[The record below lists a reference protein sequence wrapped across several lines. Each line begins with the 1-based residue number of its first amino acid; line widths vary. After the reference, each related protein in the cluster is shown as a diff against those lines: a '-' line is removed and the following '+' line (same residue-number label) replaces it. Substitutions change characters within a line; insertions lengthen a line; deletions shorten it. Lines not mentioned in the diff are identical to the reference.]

1 MFTLTYKQIKWLIL
15 TIPTLVI
22 GLWEYIRH
30 EFLLPYISMD
40 LGNWLS
46 PVIVFLVTIT
56 LLRRLFV
63 IYEQMQEQLKRERED
78 KAILQE
84 RERIA
89 RELHDGIAQSLFLFS
104 VQFQTL
110 KAKHTDPEWEEMDQS
125 LRKIYDYVRHS
136 IANLKKPPTLSSVA
150 WNKKIEDWVM
160 QYQIDTGTSI
170 QLDVNLDQANLT
182 SKEKLELFSC
192 IQEAL
197 NNIRKHAEAQQIWI
211 TFSVE
216 NKGWKLEIIDDGKGF
231 TGDPFQKQNR
241 FGLKI
246 MRERVQEIQ
255 AHLSLRRKGEQTYL
269 LIKKEGN
276 S

>member
-1 MFTLTYKQIKWLIL
+1 M
-15 TIPTLVI
+15 I

-110 KAKHTDPEWEEMDQS
+110 KAKHNDPEWEEMDQS

-136 IANLKKPPTLSSVA
+136 IANLKKPPTLSSVD
-150 WNKKIEDWVM
+150 WNKKIEDWVT

-170 QLDVNLDQANLT
+170 QVDVNLDEANLT

-197 NNIRKHAEAQQIWI
+197 NNIRKHADAQQIWI
-211 TFSVE
+211 TFSTDD
-216 NKGWKLEIIDDGKGF
+216 KGWKLEIVDDGKGF
-231 TGDPFQKQNR
+231 TGDPFQKPNR

-255 AHLSLRRKGEQTYL
+255 AQLSLKRKGEQTYL
-269 LIKKEGN
+269 LIIKEGN